1 MVLVLVALALYAS
14 VVATSSAFMPNQA
27 SLPDNG
33 DTVRRTA
40 DANPWGEDPNRLTAL
55 RLVVTALTLVV
66 AGTASVQIGDYIS
79 VPPVAIVL
87 ILGGL
92 VVLCT
97 EALPSKY
104 GRSKGVHLPVHIVL
118 PARALD
124 AIFGPVVRAV
134 ATLTA
139 SIYEDANAATDKVS
153 REEIVKLLDGSQ
165 TERLDPEDRQMIQR
179 ILELPETDVSDCMTP
194 L

>member
-1 MVLVLVALALYAS
+1 MSLLLPMVLVLVALALYAS

-79 VPPVAIVL
+79 VPSRCNRL
-87 ILGGL
+87 DFRW
-92 VVLCT
+92 
-97 EALPSKY
+97 S
-104 GRSKGVHLPVHIVL
+104 R
-118 PARALD
+118 RALYGG
-124 AIFGPVVRAV
+124 APQQIWA
-134 ATLTA
+134 
-139 SIYEDANAATDKVS
+139 
-153 REEIVKLLDGSQ
+153 Q
-165 TERLDPEDRQMIQR
+165 
-179 ILELPETDVSDCMTP
+179 
-194 L
+194 